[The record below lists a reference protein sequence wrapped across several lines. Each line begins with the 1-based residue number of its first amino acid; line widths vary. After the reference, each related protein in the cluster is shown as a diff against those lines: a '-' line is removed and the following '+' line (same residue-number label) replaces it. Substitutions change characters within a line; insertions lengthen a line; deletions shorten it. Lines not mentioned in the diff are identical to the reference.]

1 MRISYHV
8 ALPAWI
14 DREASKRTATVMERT
29 VDYRTEFLL
38 EFQGSKRP
46 FDVTNLFETCEMVEC
61 QLKALGVKAKV
72 VLASEISPNSAAR
85 LDSASTLLLQRWSS
99 KWEAFVDI
107 NSSVDLSNGN
117 RLTVVPRPRFQSPE
131 LPPEKV
137 RLFRT
142 PSPITHTHT
151 HTQMTSLSRG

>member
-1 MRISYHV
+1 MDH
-8 ALPAWI
+8 
-14 DREASKRTATVMERT
+14 
-29 VDYRTEFLL
+29 RTEFLL

-72 VLASEISPNSAAR
+72 VLASEISPNSAAGP
-85 LDSASTLLLQRWSS
+85 DGASTLLLQRWSS
-99 KWEAFVDI
+99 KWEAFVDV
-107 NSSVDLSNGN
+107 NSSVDLSNGD

-131 LPPEKV
+131 PPPEKV

-151 HTQMTSLSRG
+151 NARKNDQGWYSTIGA